1 MSEESRGIEPAG
13 TESARAEPVRTEPV
27 RTEPV
32 RTELPR
38 LVANSWLVANRE
50 FRERVRSRL
59 FFVSTAMLALLA
71 VVVALT
77 PVLIRVVDRG
87 GTTVKIAV
95 ASGDEQLTTSAITIL
110 DGILNPPTTE
120 GRADPYT
127 FVPASTVDATA
138 ANVADGVYD
147 GALVAVRRP
156 TGQITFQLLTGERIG
171 TDRIQLIQVG
181 TLAIGIFDWIKVNG
195 NGVTSAFFTPEFA
208 SAQIGGGGGVAAAP
222 IAASEYAG
230 RRIVGVVF
238 VVLIFI
244 TLVIYGMW
252 VAAGVVAEKSS
263 RVMELLISAASPSE
277 LVIGKVVGIGLAG
290 LVQYVA
296 ILVPALATLLLQ
308 DRIAAALLGAS
319 SGGMDLSLAA
329 LTPGL
334 LAAYGAFWI
343 LGFILYALI
352 YAAAGSLVS
361 RAEDLQVLAL
371 PLSLVAIG
379 GYLQAVMAL
388 SGGIS
393 PMVRF
398 ASYVPFWS
406 PFVMLTRLTVGRV
419 EPWEIVLSFGLLIA
433 AIPLVGVIAV
443 RVYSAGVLLYGQR
456 PGARAIIGAVVR
468 PPA

>member
-1 MSEESRGIEPAG
+1 
-13 TESARAEPVRTEPV
+13 V
-27 RTEPV
+27 
-32 RTELPR
+32 
-38 LVANSWLVANRE
+38 
-50 FRERVRSRL
+50 F
-59 FFVSTAMLALLA
+59 
-71 VVVALT
+71 
-77 PVLIRVVDRG
+77 IRMADRG
-87 GTTVKIAV
+87 TTTTIAV
-95 ASGDEQLTTSAITIL
+95 ASDEGALTQSSIQIL
-110 DGILNPPTTE
+110 DGYLNPAQPGAGPE
-120 GRADPYT
+120 PYR
-127 FVPASTVDATA
+127 FLAVPVDQFHAQRISDGEY
-138 ANVADGVYD
+138 DGVLI
-147 GALVAVRRP
+147 ASRREN
-156 TGQITFQLLTGERIG
+156 GQIAFELLTGEALG
-171 TDRIQLIQVG
+171 TDRVQQIQVAAF
-181 TLAIGIFDWIKVNG
+181 AIGIFDWIKANG
-195 NGVTSAFFTPEFA
+195 GIGSAGDFFTPDFG
-208 SAQIGGGGGVAAAP
+208 SAQISGGGGSGGSAGPV
-222 IAASEYAG
+222 AASEYAG

-296 ILVPALATLLLQ
+296 ILVPALATLFLQ
-308 DRIAAALLGAS
+308 DRIATALLGAS
-319 SGGMDLSLAA
+319 SGVEVSLAS
-329 LTPGL
+329 LTPAL

-371 PLSLVAIG
+371 PLSLIAIA

-388 SGGIS
+388 SGGIG
-393 PMVRF
+393 PLMRA

-406 PFVMLTRLTVGRV
+406 PFIMLTRLTVGTV
-419 EPWEIVLSFGLLIA
+419 EPWELVLSFGLLA
-433 AIPLVGVIAV
+433 ASIPIVGLIAV

-456 PGARAIIGAVVR
+456 PGARQIVGAIIS

>member
-1 MSEESRGIEPAG
+1 MTGSGPVDSMPSREAG
-13 TESARAEPVRTEPV
+13 
-27 RTEPV
+27 
-32 RTELPR
+32 
-38 LVANSWLVANRE
+38 LVANSWLIARRE

-59 FFVSTAMLALLA
+59 FFVSTGLLA
-71 VVVALT
+71 FLAVAVSLT
-77 PVLIRVVDRG
+77 PVFVKLADRG
-87 GTTVKIAV
+87 TTTTIAV
-95 ASGDEQLTTSAITIL
+95 ASPDGDLTASSIQIL
-110 DGILNPPTTE
+110 DGILNPA
-120 GRADPYT
+120 GSDLAPYA
-127 FVPASTVDATA
+127 FVPVPNDE
-138 ANVADGVYD
+138 D
-147 GALVAVRRP
+147 LVAGVNDSRYHGAFRA
-156 TGQITFQLLTGERIG
+156 TREANGQLTFQFLAGESIG
-171 TDRIQLIQVG
+171 TDRIQLINVG
-181 TLAIGIFDWIKVNG
+181 ALAIGIFDWIDQNNTG
-195 NGVTSAFFTPEFA
+195 GATTFLPPNFNSASVGA
-208 SAQIGGGGGVAAAP
+208 GGGTGGAP
-222 IAASEYAG
+222 IGPGEYAG

-263 RVMELLISAASPSE
+263 RVMELLISAASPAE
-277 LVIGKVVGIGLAG
+277 LVTGKVVGIGLAG

-308 DRIAAALLGAS
+308 DRIAAALLGSS
-319 SGGMDLSLAA
+319 SGLEVSLSA

-334 LAAYGAFWI
+334 LAAYGGFWI
-343 LGFILYALI
+343 LGFTLYALM

-371 PLSLVAIG
+371 PLSIVAIG

-393 PMVRF
+393 PLIRV

-419 EPWEIVLSFGLLIA
+419 EPWELALSFGLLILS
-433 AIPLVGVIAV
+433 IPIVGLIAV

-456 PGARAIIGAVVR
+456 PGARQIVGAILS
-468 PPA
+468 PPT

>member
-1 MSEESRGIEPAG
+1 VSGTPGAAHPAVGDTSSGVG
-13 TESARAEPVRTEPV
+13 TGKAMPPVR
-27 RTEPV
+27 
-32 RTELPR
+32 PR
-38 LVANSWLVANRE
+38 RGVASNSWLVARRE

-59 FFVSTAMLALLA
+59 FFISTALLALLA

-77 PVLIRVVDRG
+77 PVLIKAVDRG
-87 GTTVKIAV
+87 TTTTIAV
-95 ASGDEQLTTSAITIL
+95 ASDEGQLTTSAIQIMS
-110 DGILNPPTTE
+110 GILNPDQPVA
-120 GRADPYT
+120 GQPNPYT
-127 FVPASTVDATA
+127 FVPVSVAEATP
-138 ANVADGVYD
+138 NKVADGVYD
-147 GALVAVRRP
+147 GTLVATRRAD
-156 TGQITFQLLTGERIG
+156 GQIAFQLLTGERIG
-171 TDRIQLIQVG
+171 ADRIQLIQVG
-181 TLAIGIFDWIKVNG
+181 ALAVGIFDWISENG
-195 NGVTSAFFTPEFA
+195 TAATTTFKLPAFTPTQA
-208 SAQIGGGGGVAAAP
+208 GGAKGDAQPIG
-222 IAASEYAG
+222 ASEYAG

-252 VAAGVVAEKSS
+252 VAAGVVAEKST
-263 RVMELLISAASPSE
+263 RVMELLISAASPAE

-319 SGGMDLSLAA
+319 SGADLSLAA

-343 LGFILYALI
+343 LGFVLYALI

-393 PMVRF
+393 PLVRV

-406 PFVMLTRLTVGRV
+406 PFVMLTRLTIGRV
-419 EPWEIVLSFGLLIA
+419 EPWELVLSFGLLLA
-433 AIPLVGVIAV
+433 SIPIVGVIAV

-456 PGARAIIGAVVR
+456 PGARAIVGAIVR
-468 PPA
+468 PPV